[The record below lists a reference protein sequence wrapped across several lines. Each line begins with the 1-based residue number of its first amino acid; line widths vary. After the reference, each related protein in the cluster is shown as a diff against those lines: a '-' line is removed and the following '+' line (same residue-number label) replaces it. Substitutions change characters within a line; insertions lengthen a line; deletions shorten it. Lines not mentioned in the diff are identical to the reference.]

1 MPKAKESPHAT
12 TEAPTTRPLEN
23 FTFQAIRHDILDE
36 AERGNYA
43 EILLLK
49 TKWELMWRMC
59 GKPPVEPTEDGDES
73 FVFDKRRYIKKEP
86 TKPPVGVL
94 DLTTRRG

>member
-1 MPKAKESPHAT
+1 MLRPK
-12 TEAPTTRPLEN
+12 RRRLDPLEN
-23 FTFQAIRHDILDE
+23 FSFQAIRHDILDE

-59 GKPPVEPTEDGDES
+59 GKPPVDSTDGCDEK
-73 FVFDKRRYIKKEP
+73 FLFDKRWYIKKESS
-86 TKPPVGVL
+86 KPPAGVL
-94 DLTTRRG
+94 DLTSDEDED